1 MRKLMRSIARYRLE
15 AMGYRH
21 LNRKG
26 YNPVQRKGE
35 TEDAYKA
42 RCARSKAKS
51 AFSLLWC
58 DALAG
63 KLGKKADKV
72 LTPKRG
78 LTGFIKGLF
87 GRKAKEA
94 RA

>member
-15 AMGYRH
+15 ALGYRH

-26 YNPVQRKGE
+26 YNPVKKPGE
-35 TEDAYKA
+35 SEDAYKA

-51 AFSLLWC
+51 AFSLLWR
-58 DALAG
+58 DAFAG
-63 KLGKKADKV
+63 KLAKKAGKA
-72 LTPKRG
+72 LNPKRG
-78 LTGFIKGLF
+78 LTSFIKGLF
-87 GRKAKEA
+87 GRKEA

>member
-1 MRKLMRSIARYRLE
+1 MRKLMRSIARARLE
-15 AMGYRH
+15 ALGYRH
-21 LNRKG
+21 MNRKG

-51 AFSLLWC
+51 AFSLLWR
-58 DALAG
+58 DALTT
-63 KLGKKADKV
+63 KKEKKAEKA
-72 LTPKRG
+72 LNPKRG
-78 LTGFIKGLF
+78 LTSFIKGLF